1 MTEEQE
7 AIRHSIVVDLTEG
20 GPLAACFDEEG
31 RQTILAMDAELTR
44 LNRELEEAKAVNADI
59 LRIGMNRQRTLE
71 ESEATVARLTE
82 GYSRPCPFCVDSG
95 GKGFLMVNTPD
106 KTVPCGHCV
115 NGRVWM
121 MTRKEVEEVLSA
133 SDDIHPTGWNQALR
147 TILRKEGK

>member
-1 MTEEQE
+1 MT
-7 AIRHSIVVDLTEG
+7 
-20 GPLAACFDEEG
+20 
-31 RQTILAMDAELTR
+31 TR
-44 LNRELEEAKAVNADI
+44 LPYIDVTEWVQHANGGGWKHKTATVARLEKELEEAKGSLSRAYDE
-59 LRIGMNRQRTLE
+59 RITYDAQLKALA
-71 ESEATVARLTE
+71 ATVARLTE